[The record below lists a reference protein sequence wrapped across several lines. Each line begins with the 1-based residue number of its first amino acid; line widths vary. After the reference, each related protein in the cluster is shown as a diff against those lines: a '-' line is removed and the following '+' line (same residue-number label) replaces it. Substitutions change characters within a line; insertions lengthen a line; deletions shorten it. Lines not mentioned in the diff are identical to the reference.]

1 MNNLKLSPIIGQMET
16 FYYKTGKVKS
26 KYLKPLTQDQF
37 VVNNTQHFSL
47 IINNAP
53 ISEDEE
59 HASYRTPYILFMRKY
74 MYTRN

>member
-1 MNNLKLSPIIGQMET
+1 MNNLKLCPIIGQIET

-26 KYLKPLTQDQF
+26 KYLKPFTQDQF
-37 VVNNTQHFSL
+37 VVNNTQHSSL

-59 HASYRTPYILFMRKY
+59 HASYGTPQILFMRKY
-74 MYTRN
+74 KYTRN